1 MTEIPAAH
9 WAAGL
14 HALAD
19 HITTHDLP
27 FPTEIAQD
35 PASKFGGPALV
46 VRIRYDHVPA
56 WLNSLTIRDE
66 SVEIFHTVQFGDRMR
81 LAWKA
86 VLPATGV
93 RVDLL
98 TSHFADEQV
107 TA

>member
-1 MTEIPAAH
+1 MTTIPAAH

-27 FPTEIAQD
+27 FPSEIAQD
-35 PASKFGGPALV
+35 PASRFGGAALD
-46 VRIRYDHVPA
+46 VRIRYDHLPA
-56 WLNSLTIRDE
+56 WLNSLKVLDE
-66 SVEIFHTVQFGDRMR
+66 SAEFLHTVQFGDRMR

-86 VLPATGV
+86 VLPITGV

-98 TSHFADEQV
+98 TSHYADEQV